1 MKNLIKWFAGFL
13 EDQTGFASSKRL
25 VLYIFC
31 FFMYMIVKG
40 SLQGKQIDFEILYIV
55 AGTIAFLVGAITSE
69 FLAKIFNVKKKKV
82 QENGTNN

>member
-13 EDQTGFASSKRL
+13 EDQTGSASSKRL

-40 SLQGKQIDFEILYIV
+40 NLQGKEIDFEILYIV

-69 FLAKIFNVKKKKV
+69 FLSKIFNVKKKKV
-82 QENGTNN
+82 QENGTTN

>member
-1 MKNLIKWFAGFL
+1 MKIIIKWFAGFM
-13 EDQTGFASSKRL
+13 EDQTGSASSKRL

-40 SLQGKQIDFEILYIV
+40 SLQGKQINFEILYIV

-69 FLAKIFNVKKKKV
+69 FITKFYGIKKK
-82 QENGTNN
+82 NI